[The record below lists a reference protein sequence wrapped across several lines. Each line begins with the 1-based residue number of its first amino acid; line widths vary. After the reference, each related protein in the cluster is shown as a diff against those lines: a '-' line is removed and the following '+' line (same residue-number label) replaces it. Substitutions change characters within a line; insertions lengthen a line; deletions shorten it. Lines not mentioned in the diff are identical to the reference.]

1 MLRHRPIAFIVL
13 PREAGGS
20 VGVPAVCQGSIAADA
35 GSGGQGR
42 PAGPVGIARS
52 GTLPALGLAAGDL
65 HDRLGPGWPGAGGSD
80 RRPDPSGQR

>member
-42 PAGPVGIARS
+42 PAGAVGTA
-52 GTLPALGLAAGDL
+52 GNGALPALGLAAGDL
-65 HDRLGPGWPGAGGSD
+65 QHCTRAGFKCADCHDRQ
-80 RRPDPSGQR
+80 RRLHL